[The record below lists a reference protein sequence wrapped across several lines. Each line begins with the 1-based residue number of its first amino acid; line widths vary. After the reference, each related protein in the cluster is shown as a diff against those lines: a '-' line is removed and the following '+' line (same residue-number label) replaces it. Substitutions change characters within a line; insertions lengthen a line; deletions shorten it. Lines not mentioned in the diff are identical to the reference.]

1 MTNAEC
7 SGGQDRNTT
16 TSEGEDHIPP
26 QKTKNC
32 YLTDGFDRSG
42 CGTADDGACP
52 GKGNGPGCVAD
63 DHGGYCKVGNQ
74 IWVSVGPTFERLS
87 GERLLDRYM
96 GSNSSDSSSGS
107 SADDVKV
114 SRALKDQERRF
125 TNKIRELQIMGK
137 NPLIQKSGAKEAKG
151 TKGAK
156 GEDNEV
162 HDFVTDMLFNVGMGG
177 VMILFFISCAF
188 ILIQNKII

>member
-1 MTNAEC
+1 
-7 SGGQDRNTT
+7 
-16 TSEGEDHIPP
+16 
-26 QKTKNC
+26 
-32 YLTDGFDRSG
+32 
-42 CGTADDGACP
+42 
-52 GKGNGPGCVAD
+52 
-63 DHGGYCKVGNQ
+63 
-74 IWVSVGPTFERLS
+74 
-87 GERLLDRYM
+87 M

-125 TNKIRELQIMGK
+125 TNKIRQLQIMGK
-137 NPLIQKSGAKEAKG
+137 NPIIQESGAKSA
-151 TKGAK
+151 KGAK

-177 VMILFFISCAF
+177 VMILFLISCAF